1 MATPEEIAAQRRAAL
16 EAAARQPVYG
26 QRNPQQP
33 IASPGYSDDLNTR
46 RVQAYRDAQQQRA
59 AVAGEPL
66 VSPGYTP
73 GLADMQAAQDARMQR
88 DAVAALSPAPAPVTP
103 TTPEAQ
109 QPAKPGVAAD
119 FQRGLVGTA
128 KAGVGALAYPTALA
142 LDASRRGVTSLVGGD
157 VNTLPGGA
165 DYLTRQAEGAMAGGY
180 EDAAGAA
187 ASLRGRTAAQGRD
200 LLSVQQAAVTPSA
213 PVTPVVAGAQ
223 PPVQPQAPAPDQA
236 STAIRQDTAKLRAY
250 NEATNAQFAA
260 SDAQQA
266 AYQQQLTP
274 QPAATPASPYLPA
287 ESGNYTMQNTD
298 RAALAERSAQTAGL
312 TMGFAPGEATAR
324 MQGYAAQD
332 VQRQAAFQAK
342 RQRLDAAVEGIG
354 LRNTIEQATNPQVR
368 RAAQTQLAAL
378 ETSGNLATQQAGE
391 TGRAGIAADAD
402 LARARIAGEYGLRG
416 TQMQGEYGLEGQ
428 DIAGQYGLQA
438 ADIKARSDYAAA
450 AASVDPK
457 KQQEAMLLA
466 ARNQQLLDAIARDD
480 QEAINFL
487 ISGKYAPVAQGDR
500 SPISGITY
508 DQPTVAAMQESE
520 RLRAQQQLQAQKTQ

>member
-26 QRNPQQP
+26 PRNPPGPPSLARLPVPAGRNPDVPYAPGQEP
-33 IASPGYSDDLNTR
+33 VRPPVPAGRNPDVPYAPGTIA
-46 RVQAYRDAQQQRA
+46 QATQA
-59 AVAGEPL
+59 PL
-66 VSPGYTP
+66 PATP
-73 GLADMQAAQDARMQR
+73 
-88 DAVAALSPAPAPVTP
+88 
-103 TTPEAQ
+103 
-109 QPAKPGVAAD
+109 
-119 FQRGLVGTA
+119 
-128 KAGVGALAYPTALA
+128 
-142 LDASRRGVTSLVGGD
+142 
-157 VNTLPGGA
+157 VNTGFGRNA
-165 DYLTRQAEGAMAGGY
+165 DVPMPDFT
-180 EDAAGAA
+180 
-187 ASLRGRTAAQGRD
+187 
-200 LLSVQQAAVTPSA
+200 
-213 PVTPVVAGAQ
+213 
-223 PPVQPQAPAPDQA
+223 PDQA
-236 STAIRQDTAKLRAY
+236 STAIRQDTANLRAY

-287 ESGNYTMQNTD
+287 ERGNYTMQNTD
-298 RAALAERSAQTAGL
+298 RAALAERAAPTAGL
-312 TMGFAPGEATAR
+312 TMGFATGEATAR

-354 LRNTIEQATNPQVR
+354 LRNTIEHATNPQVR
-368 RAAQTQLAAL
+368 RAAQTRLAAL

-466 ARNQQLLDAIARDD
+466 ARNQQLLDAIARND

-508 DQPTVAAMQESE
+508 DKPTVAAMQESE